1 MCPDASLAMLACD
14 PIGSER
20 LLGATE
26 LVYLSI
32 IWLWGRSVPKEH
44 SCAFTALFNQNC
56 SRIAKVQKNNKHYEF
71 IPHTSWAKRW
81 LSPKHMQSSDSIQ
94 EASTIGILYRENPTM
109 ITWPKVNAEV
119 RTDALTWAS
128 SIYLHQVADKHVVC
142 IIYYIF
148 QSFIGQ
154 IT

>member
-1 MCPDASLAMLACD
+1 MCSDASLAMLAWE
-14 PIGSER
+14 PIGIER

-56 SRIAKVQKNNKHYEF
+56 SSIAKVQKNNKHYQF
-71 IPHTSWAKRW
+71 ITHTSWAKRW
-81 LSPKHMQSSDSIQ
+81 LSPKHMQSSDSTQ
-94 EASTIGILYRENPTM
+94 EASTIGISWRSHYDNMTKGARGS
-109 ITWPKVNAEV
+109 
-119 RTDALTWAS
+119 TDGLTWAS
-128 SIYLHQVADKHVVC
+128 SIYLHQVADKHVFC
-142 IIYYIF
+142 IIYYIL

-154 IT
+154 LT